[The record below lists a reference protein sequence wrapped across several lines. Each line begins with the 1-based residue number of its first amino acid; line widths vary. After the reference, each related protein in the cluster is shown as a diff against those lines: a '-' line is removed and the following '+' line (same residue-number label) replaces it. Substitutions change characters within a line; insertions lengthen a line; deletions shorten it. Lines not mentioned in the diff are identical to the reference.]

1 MQAVAVL
8 DIPELVG
15 KRNLRIGEAAQ
26 YLGLGRSK
34 VYELI
39 ASGRLKSV
47 KLDNARRIPV
57 WAVAEFLDQHNGSGA
72 I

>member
-1 MQAVAVL
+1 MQAVLEV
-8 DIPELVG
+8 PELVG

-39 ASGRLKSV
+39 ASGRVKSI

-57 WAVAEFLDQHNGSGA
+57 WAVTEFLDQHNGSGA
-72 I
+72 V